1 MIDLL
6 ARLRIRRKNGT
17 QPAGSQVSQEQ
28 VAEDFDSLTDRYE
41 AEINKA
47 ISFAGSEHAFYID
60 VKRDRLV
67 ELARSHFG
75 ATGELD
81 VLDLGCGMGAYHPGL
96 EGVFGSLHGV
106 DVSARSIELA
116 TRKHPF
122 VAYESYDGNR
132 LPYADACFD
141 LVFTICV
148 MHHVPQTRWAGF
160 VAEMHRVLRP
170 NGMAVVFEH
179 NPYNPATQYVVKSCE
194 IDKDAILLRPGKLR
208 GMFQRARFDDV
219 ITRTILSVPPKG
231 SMLSAVDRA
240 FGHLP
245 FGAQYYLKAVKGHV
259 AGRTS

>member
-1 MIDLL
+1 MRVVGGPFAVFDARAPIDGVRPMIDLL

-132 LPYADACFD
+132 LPYAD
-141 LVFTICV
+141 
-148 MHHVPQTRWAGF
+148 
-160 VAEMHRVLRP
+160 RVLRP